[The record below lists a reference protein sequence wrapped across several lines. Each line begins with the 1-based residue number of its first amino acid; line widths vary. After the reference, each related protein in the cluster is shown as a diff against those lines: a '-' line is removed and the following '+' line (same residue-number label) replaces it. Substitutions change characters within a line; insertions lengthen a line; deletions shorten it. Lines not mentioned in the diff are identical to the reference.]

1 MTDRFKMR
9 RASRGMLAG
18 PQPLTDRA
26 LGIVGRGQMMGQELG
41 LALDEVSE
49 MSREHRRDASV

>member
-1 MTDRFKMR
+1 
-9 RASRGMLAG
+9 MLPC

-49 MSREHRRDASV
+49 MLLQHRRDASV

>member
-1 MTDRFKMR
+1 MTDRFEMR

-49 MSREHRRDASV
+49 MLLQHRRDASV